1 MTKNIFSV
9 FVALF
14 LCSLTFVS
22 CSSDDEGGGSDSYIV
37 VNGVGCDIHDA
48 QCSFHGTISD
58 DLGEFEIPSHASFT
72 MQLIYDE
79 SLYYFSFTVDGASSS
94 DVINL
99 NENLVTDSNVD
110 VDSFRM
116 LTSSELSSRYS
127 DEDGKLSI
135 VEKGSNY
142 VVVRFE
148 NFSFIKD
155 TGKSETKY
163 VMNGEVKFSDINAE

>member
-1 MTKNIFSV
+1 
-9 FVALF
+9 
-14 LCSLTFVS
+14 
-22 CSSDDEGGGSDSYIV
+22 
-37 VNGVGCDIHDA
+37 
-48 QCSFHGTISD
+48 
-58 DLGEFEIPSHASFT
+58 
-72 MQLIYDE
+72 
-79 SLYYFSFTVDGASSS
+79 
-94 DVINL
+94 
-99 NENLVTDSNVD
+99 
-110 VDSFRM
+110 M

-127 DEDGKLSI
+127 DEVGKLSI